1 MVLKSTGSGCAAL
14 VNEVNRANANRENKG
29 TRFFI
34 KYSLFMEYQNYDSNL
49 KEFWPKTKEMRGNSL
64 FRAGSGNI
72 PIQIVSSVQ
81 IYQFFITNFLFS

>member
-1 MVLKSTGSGCAAL
+1 
-14 VNEVNRANANRENKG
+14 
-29 TRFFI
+29 
-34 KYSLFMEYQNYDSNL
+34 MEYQNYDSNL

>member
-34 KYSLFMEYQNYDSNL
+34 KYSLSLLNAIIV
-49 KEFWPKTKEMRGNSL
+49 PKFKLHAHVVR
-64 FRAGSGNI
+64 
-72 PIQIVSSVQ
+72 
-81 IYQFFITNFLFS
+81 